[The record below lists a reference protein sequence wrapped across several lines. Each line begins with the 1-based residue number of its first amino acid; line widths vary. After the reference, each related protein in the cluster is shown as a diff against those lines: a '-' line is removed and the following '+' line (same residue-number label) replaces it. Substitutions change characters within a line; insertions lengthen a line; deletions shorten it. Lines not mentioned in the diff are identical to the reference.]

1 MVLIPYYKQLCE
13 LIMLQLSPE
22 SQELREQTFAQ
33 LDCDNVIDPGE
44 VLRPAVLVKT
54 RVCLGCS
61 VSRAQKPSFGRSY
74 FVFAHLMT
82 SVPTLH

>member
-54 RVCLGCS
+54 R
-61 VSRAQKPSFGRSY
+61 AT
-74 FVFAHLMT
+74 FVWHGELSLAGL
-82 SVPTLH
+82 